1 MTQPHRRADF
11 LLGPLLTYSFVVITG
26 TKYTDALPLQSSQGA
41 RLLISCHFSAVFV
54 VNSHRTPPPD
64 HLGGAGGYVTEGSS
78 GIQHFELS
86 DWRPGV
92 CRSNQIDRRRHVSF
106 AAPLSPT
113 GHLLSAT
120 WPQNR
125 YTPRLTLT
133 LNFQKHR
140 AGISYST
147 AQIVLR
153 MTKLSS

>member
-1 MTQPHRRADF
+1 MPCPYKVPRELDCLSHAIFRQFSLST
-11 LLGPLLTYSFVVITG
+11 LTE
-26 TKYTDALPLQSSQGA
+26 
-41 RLLISCHFSAVFV
+41 
-54 VNSHRTPPPD
+54 NPPD